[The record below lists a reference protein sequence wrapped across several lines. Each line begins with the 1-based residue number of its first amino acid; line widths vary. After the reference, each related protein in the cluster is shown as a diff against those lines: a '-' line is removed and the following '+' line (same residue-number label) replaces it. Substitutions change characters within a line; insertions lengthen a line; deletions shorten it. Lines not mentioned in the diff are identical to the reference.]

1 MRIRLSSL
9 LQPRSNIAARALF
22 SAISS
27 GISLAV
33 MAIAAVLTHS
43 RFVFPSLGP
52 TAFLFFTTPTAP
64 SASPRNTVIG
74 HAIGAGAGYFSL
86 VVTGLTMT
94 GPALIFGVTW
104 RHVIAAGLSLALTA
118 GFMVLLDV
126 PHPPAGATT
135 LLISL
140 GIMSKPAHLGI
151 LMLAVGVLTLQAII
165 INRFLGIP
173 FPLWSPLPTP
183 EVDSKKAPINEKTEK
198 TGNPNSSKRTG
209 RAAASAERAELVEM
223 SPARRRALFGVML
236 ALLAR
241 EAERPEADQEL
252 LATLASAAEGRYPPT
267 WSEAQRGRAVAHDL
281 LEPLSVLALLSAVK
295 QGEAAVAPEA
305 AVPDGGE
312 QPKARRSTGR
322 E

>member
-1 MRIRLSSL
+1 MRIRLSWI
-9 LQPRSNIAARALF
+9 LQPHSNIIARALF

-27 GISLAV
+27 GISLGV
-33 MAIAAVLTHS
+33 MATAAVLTHS

-74 HAIGAGAGYFSL
+74 HAIGACAGYFSL

-135 LLISL
+135 LLVSL
-140 GIMSKPAHLGI
+140 GIMSKPAHLGV

-173 FPLWSPLPTP
+173 FPLWSPLPT
-183 EVDSKKAPINEKTEK
+183 NEKAET
-198 TGNPNSSKRTG
+198 TSNPNSSKRS
-209 RAAASAERAELVEM
+209 RKAAASAERAELVEM
-223 SPARRRALFGVML
+223 SPARR
-236 ALLAR
+236 
-241 EAERPEADQEL
+241 
-252 LATLASAAEGRYPPT
+252 
-267 WSEAQRGRAVAHDL
+267 
-281 LEPLSVLALLSAVK
+281 
-295 QGEAAVAPEA
+295 
-305 AVPDGGE
+305 
-312 QPKARRSTGR
+312 
-322 E
+322 

>member
-33 MAIAAVLTHS
+33 MATAAVLTHS

-64 SASPRNTVIG
+64 SPSPRNTIIG
-74 HAIGAGAGYFSL
+74 HAIGACAGYFSL
-86 VVTGLTMT
+86 VVTGLTLA
-94 GPALIFGVTW
+94 GPALIFGVTL

-118 GFMVLLDV
+118 GFMVLLNV
-126 PHPPAGATT
+126 PYPPAGATT
-135 LLISL
+135 LLVSL
-140 GIMSKPAHLGI
+140 GIMSKPAHLGV

-183 EVDSKKAPINEKTEK
+183 EVDSKKAPINEKAEK
-198 TGNPNSSKRTG
+198 TSNPNSSKRTG
-209 RAAASAERAELVEM
+209 RAAASERAELVEM

-295 QGEAAVAPEA
+295 QGEAAAAPEA

-312 QPKARRSTGR
+312 QPKARRLTGR